1 LAQESECL
9 DFIIAIVAI
18 LSVNDPFIRVT
29 PEGQQDDFDD
39 EEEAELAKLG
49 NVIRTSLCKVDSNQ
63 PILYA
68 DKTGKEKFLER
79 KQRQKKK
86 LSSPFAN
93 KTSDLLSW
101 LAAIG
106 AYEFADQSDEFC
118 DQHGLHVKVGP
129 LIL

>member
-1 LAQESECL
+1 MAQESECL
-9 DFIIAIVAI
+9 DFVIAIVAI

-49 NVIRTSLCKVDSNQ
+49 NLTVRA
-63 PILYA
+63 ILRQTNWNFA

-118 DQHGLHVKVGP
+118 DQHGLHVKVRAS
-129 LIL
+129 